1 MIKNMIMLTILIF
14 GTVFVNIE
22 SISKSDVDIGQ
33 HNVTKDIKFIIVGD
47 PHINSSNTSNKADDK
62 LRSIINF
69 INKSD
74 VDFVVF
80 LGDMTNDGTRKSNDI
95 VKDILKNV
103 TKPYYVVI
111 GNHDIFISPKM
122 FELYYGPTEHIENI
136 KGYQLLFIGIY
147 EDKYKKLHW
156 SFDFDKADK
165 NAPTLVF
172 IHGPIKDL
180 PFGCIQCILEND
192 KLLYAKSI
200 GIELDKFTNLIGVYS
215 GHVHYDSNQV
225 INGIRYVTINGLVDI
240 DIGKYPIRVTA
251 IGSSNKV
258 GYSIIKDNKSY
269 YDLVSY
275 IGNDI

>member
-1 MIKNMIMLTILIF
+1 M
-14 GTVFVNIE
+14 
-22 SISKSDVDIGQ
+22 
-33 HNVTKDIKFIIVGD
+33 
-47 PHINSSNTSNKADDK
+47 
-62 LRSIINF
+62 
-69 INKSD
+69 
-74 VDFVVF
+74 
-80 LGDMTNDGTRKSNDI
+80 

-122 FELYYGPTEHIENI
+122 FESYYGPMEHIENI

-147 EDKYKKLHW
+147 EDKDKSRVLHSNLHW
-156 SFDFDKADK
+156 AFDFDKADK

-172 IHGPIKDL
+172 IHGPVNDL

-200 GIELDKFTNLIGVYS
+200 MPELDKFTNLIGVYS

-275 IGNDI
+275 TDLVTYRSNGW

>member
-1 MIKNMIMLTILIF
+1 MIKKMIMLVILIV
-14 GTVFVNIE
+14 GIISINIE
-22 SISKSDVDIGQ
+22 SVSQSDINIGQ
-33 HNVTKDIKFIIVGD
+33 YNVTKDIRFIIVGD
-47 PHINSSNTSNKADDK
+47 PHVNSSNTSNKADEK
-62 LRSIINF
+62 LRSIVNF

-74 VDFVVF
+74 VDFAVF
-80 LGDMTNDGTRKSNDI
+80 VGDMTNDGTRKSNDM

-122 FELYYGPTEHIENI
+122 FESYYGPMEHIENI

-147 EDKYKKLHW
+147 EDKDKKLHW

-172 IHGPIKDL
+172 IHGPVKDL
-180 PFGCIQCILEND
+180 PFECIQCILEND

-200 GIELDKFTNLIGVYS
+200 MPELDKFTNLIGVYS

-225 INGIRYVTINGLVDI
+225 INEIRYVTINGLVDI

-251 IGSSNKV
+251 IGSSDKV

-275 IGNDI
+275 AD